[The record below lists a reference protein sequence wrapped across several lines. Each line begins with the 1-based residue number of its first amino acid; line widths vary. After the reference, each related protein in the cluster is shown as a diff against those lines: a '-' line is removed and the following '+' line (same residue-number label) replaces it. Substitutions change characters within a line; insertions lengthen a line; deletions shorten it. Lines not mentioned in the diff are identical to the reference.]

1 MMDGKGKIGGR
12 EKRVAT
18 GTGLRHGGTA
28 MAGVEVLA
36 GTRGSGAMG
45 HGSTNRGHRGRE
57 EVQATSPRPRMQPE
71 DTTKAVVAMAGGV
84 KLVGAHELGPRGQEL
99 QS

>member
-1 MMDGKGKIGGR
+1 MLA
-12 EKRVAT
+12 V
-18 GTGLRHGGTA
+18 GTVLQRRGT
-28 MAGVEVLA
+28 MAGDEELA
-36 GTRGSGAMG
+36 GALGSGATG

-57 EVQATSPRPRMQPE
+57 GMQATSPRPRKRPE
-71 DTTKAVVAMAGGV
+71 DAADAVVAMAAGV